1 MSSQTLENVASHQA
15 HVYKSDRLYSLD
27 ALRGFDMFWIMGA
40 ATLIWEWQKIHPDNT
55 LLTFLRDQTAHA
67 EWHGFT
73 FFDLIFPL
81 FLFISGVA
89 APYSL
94 GKKLE
99 KGVAKNKLLV
109 TVIKRSLLLVLL
121 GIVYNNGLAIKPI
134 EEYRFAS
141 VLGRI
146 GIGYM
151 FACIIYLYANK
162 TYQIIWCAG
171 ILIAYWL
178 LLKFTS
184 APGYAAGDLTMEGN
198 FASYMD
204 KTFMPG
210 YLYLGV
216 HDPEGFFSSIPA
228 ISTGLFGILT
238 GDYLKNNIKDPKPQ
252 KALLMLIAGI
262 LLILIAQIWNLD
274 FPVNKNLWSSS
285 FACQAAGIS
294 LLFFSLFYYI
304 IDVMGFQK
312 WAFFFKVIGMN
323 SIFIYM
329 SGIII
334 NWDHATRGLFG
345 WFISIF
351 KEPTSFVIG
360 AACIILV
367 KWLALYYMY
376 KKKIFIKV

>member
-1 MSSQTLENVASHQA
+1 MSVQTRTSAPLSEGRNS
-15 HVYKSDRLYSLD
+15 SRLYSLD

-40 ATLIWEWQKIHPDNT
+40 ATVIWEWQKINPDNAV
-55 LLTFLRDQTAHA
+55 LTFLKDQMTHA
-67 EWHGFT
+67 DWHGFR

-94 GKKLE
+94 RKKLE
-99 KGVAKNKLLV
+99 KGVAKNKLLF
-109 TVIKRSLLLVLL
+109 TVIKRSLLLILL
-121 GIVYNNGLAIKPI
+121 GVIYNNGIAIKPI

-151 FACIIYLYANK
+151 FACIIYLYASK
-162 TYQIIWCAG
+162 KFQIIWSVG
-171 ILIAYWL
+171 ILIFYWL

-184 APGYAAGDLTMEGN
+184 APGFPPGDLSMEGN

-204 KTFMPG
+204 KRFMPG

-228 ISTGLFGILT
+228 ISTGLFGIFT
-238 GDYLKNNIKDPKPQ
+238 GDYLKNNLKDSMPR
-252 KALLMLIAGI
+252 KAISMLIAGVALTI
-262 LLILIAQIWNLD
+262 VSLIWNLD
-274 FPVNKNLWSSS
+274 FPINKNLWTSS
-285 FACQAAGIS
+285 FTCLAAGIS
-294 LLFFSLFYYI
+294 LVLLSVFYYI
-304 IDVMGFQK
+304 IDVHGYQK

-334 NWDHATRGLFG
+334 NWDHATKGLLG
-345 WFISIF
+345 WFISLF
-351 KEPTSFVIG
+351 NEPVNVIIG
-360 AACIILV
+360 AACVIVI

-376 KKKIFIKV
+376 KKKIFIRV